1 MRREILGLRRHK
13 LQLLLL
19 VEVVVV
25 VVSVAVASTNSLV
38 WAPKEAQI
46 WAAQIAIRVTM
57 KTVLVNERLLYGT
70 GILIAVMLQ
79 RCGVCAHFASA
90 GCGQSCVSAMR
101 FSASGKQQHGLLW
114 RSRMPWCGTWH
125 VQQSSALTQLPGSS

>member
-38 WAPKEAQI
+38 WAPKEAQVRSVPLFF
-46 WAAQIAIRVTM
+46 RVYWVHEVFEDT
-57 KTVLVNERLLYGT
+57 
-70 GILIAVMLQ
+70 
-79 RCGVCAHFASA
+79 
-90 GCGQSCVSAMR
+90 
-101 FSASGKQQHGLLW
+101 
-114 RSRMPWCGTWH
+114 
-125 VQQSSALTQLPGSS
+125 ALNCNGH